1 MALNKNFFALTYLV
15 LLSISIYTPRFGVL
29 DKMAI
34 QYFLIS
40 IVNIYAIIGLL
51 VLYKK
56 DFISKPFKHPLVLV
70 SMGYVAIAALSM
82 IKSINVVE
90 SLVELSHLVTISI
103 TIVLLI
109 FLTYER
115 LIKTNHILIILLI
128 TLIIDIFFSLGQY
141 IPYVINNI
149 PYSIEDNW
157 RLVGLYGNRNI
168 TATTIAFRI
177 PLIILLAFRLKNNY
191 LHFLVLSI
199 STVGFFNILLLS
211 SRAAYLSIIICILIC
226 LVVSIYKYFRDNR
239 NILFVNRYILL
250 LYILPSIIAYFMS
263 IKAIDPGAQGGN
275 VADRISTISST
286 NDSSKNTRLRYYMQ
300 SLTHISK
307 NPLLGAGIGN
317 WKILSIKY
325 DSKNIVNYVIP
336 YNAHNDILEATAE
349 TGIFGGIL
357 FLSFFLI
364 ILYYLFELLRKN
376 ILSHD
381 DYLPSVLLILTF
393 VVYFIDL
400 NLNFP
405 SSRPA
410 NQFFLLMFMCL
421 VLNYKEEI
429 NEKK

>member
-1 MALNKNFFALTYLV
+1 
-15 LLSISIYTPRFGVL
+15 
-29 DKMAI
+29 MAI

-307 NPLLGAGIGN
+307 NPILGTGIGN

-410 NQFFLLMFMCL
+410 NLYFLLMFMCL

-429 NEKK
+429 DEKK

>member
-115 LIKTNHILIILLI
+115 LIKTNHILIIILI

-250 LYILPSIIAYFMS
+250 LYILPCIIAYFMS
-263 IKAIDPGAQGGN
+263 IKAIDSGIQGN

-410 NQFFLLMFMCL
+410 NLYFLLMFMCL

-429 NEKK
+429 DEKK

>member
-1 MALNKNFFALTYLV
+1 MAFSKN
-15 LLSISIYTPRFGVL
+15 LLSISYLALLTISIYTPRFGVL

-40 IVNIYAIIGLL
+40 ISNIYAIVGLL

-56 DFISKPFKHPLVLV
+56 DFTSKPFKHPLVLV
-70 SMGYVAIAALSM
+70 TLGYVVIAALSM
-82 IKSINVVE
+82 IKSINVIE
-90 SLVELSHLVTISI
+90 SLVALSQLTTISI

-115 LIKTNHILIILLI
+115 LIKTNSILIIILI
-128 TLIIDIFFSLGQY
+128 TLIIDIIFSLGQY

-149 PYSIEDNW
+149 PYSLEDNW
-157 RLVGLYGNRNI
+157 RLIGLYGNRNI
-168 TATTIAFRI
+168 LSTTIAFRI
-177 PLIILLAFRLKNNY
+177 PLIILLAYRLKNNY
-191 LHFLVLSI
+191 LHLLILSI
-199 STVGFFNILLLS
+199 SIVGLFNISLLS
-211 SRAAYLSIIICILIC
+211 SRATYLSVMVC
-226 LVVSIYKYFRDNR
+226 LVIIFVLSMYKYFKDKR
-239 NILFVNRYILL
+239 NILFVNRYIIL
-250 LYILPSIIAYFMS
+250 LYVLPCLIAYFMS
-263 IKAIDPGAQGGN
+263 IKAIEPGTQGN
-275 VADRISTISST
+275 VASRITTISST
-286 NDSSKNTRLRYYMQ
+286 NDVSKNTRLRYYMQ
-300 SLTHISK
+300 SLNHISK
-307 NPLLGAGIGN
+307 NPILGAGIGN
-317 WKILSIKY
+317 WKMLSIKY
-325 DSKNIVNYVIP
+325 DSKNIQNYIIP

-349 TGIFGGIL
+349 TGVFGGIL

-364 ILYYLFELLRKN
+364 ILYYLFELLRKS

-405 SSRPA
+405 SGRPA